1 MRRVLLVLSLIAG
14 MAGLGS
20 IEATAQDA
28 ISRAFAETFYA
39 EEEISDSV
47 SERPDVTWLE
57 KADMNKLL
65 EAKGVMERFFQAL
78 KPGKKADARAMLA
91 PGLASRYSDR
101 TALRRDRFGAEK
113 YLSFE
118 IIDYRITEKKTGIK
132 LRYFLSESDR
142 GTASIRQRAMTFE
155 RVANQW
161 MISEFDNFDFE

>member
-1 MRRVLLVLSLIAG
+1 MRRVLLIMSMIAG
-14 MAGLGS
+14 MTGVAS
-20 IEATAQDA
+20 VQAVAQDA

-57 KADMNKLL
+57 KSDMNHLL

-78 KPGKKADARAMLA
+78 KPGNATEVRAMLA
-91 PGLASRYSDR
+91 PGLASRFADR
-101 TALRRDRFGAEK
+101 TALRRERFGAEK

-118 IIDYRITEKKTGIK
+118 IIDYRITDERTGIK
-132 LRYFLSESDR
+132 FRYFLSESDR
-142 GTASIRQRAMTFE
+142 GKASIRQRAMTFE
-155 RVANQW
+155 KVANQW